1 MSGIG
6 SRLRQERER
15 LGLSQKKF
23 GEVGGVEANAQGR
36 YESGDRVPK
45 ADYLSRV
52 AAKGVDVLYIVTG
65 RRTPTRA
72 DNLSQSEEKILV
84 SYRALYKEDQ
94 DAIRHLTHTLAE
106 LSVSSLMKERRTPES
121 LRAGRSQ
128 CINQPPDTPVE
139 QVLVIWR
146 LSLGQHA
153 AFLLRC
159 PATYKTKSRGVCLI
173 RVLVVD
179 DHDLVR
185 TGITRM
191 LADIDGLQVVGQ
203 AESGEE
209 SLLKARELK
218 PDVVLMD
225 VKMPGIGGLEATRK
239 LLRSHPDIKVV
250 AVTVCEEDPFPTR
263 LLQAGAAGYL
273 TKGAGLNEMVQA
285 IRLVFAGQR
294 YISPQIA
301 QQLVFKSF
309 QPSSE
314 SPFDAL
320 SEREIQIA
328 LMIVGCQKVQIIS
341 DKLCLSPKT
350 VNTYRYRIFEKLS
363 ISSDVELTL
372 LAVRHGMVDASA

>member
-1 MSGIG
+1 
-6 SRLRQERER
+6 
-15 LGLSQKKF
+15 
-23 GEVGGVEANAQGR
+23 
-36 YESGDRVPK
+36 
-45 ADYLSRV
+45 
-52 AAKGVDVLYIVTG
+52 
-65 RRTPTRA
+65 
-72 DNLSQSEEKILV
+72 
-84 SYRALYKEDQ
+84 
-94 DAIRHLTHTLAE
+94 
-106 LSVSSLMKERRTPES
+106 
-121 LRAGRSQ
+121 
-128 CINQPPDTPVE
+128 
-139 QVLVIWR
+139 
-146 LSLGQHA
+146 
-153 AFLLRC
+153 
-159 PATYKTKSRGVCLI
+159 LI

-191 LADIDGLQVVGQ
+191 LADIDGLQVVG
-203 AESGEE
+203 EGDSGE
-209 SLLKARELK
+209 SALKLARELK

-273 TKGAGLNEMVQA
+273 TKGAGLDEMVQA
-285 IRLVFAGQR
+285 IRLAFAGQR

-301 QQLVFKSF
+301 QQLALKPF
-309 QPSSE
+309 QPQG
-314 SPFDAL
+314 SPFDTL

-363 ISSDVELTL
+363 VTSDVELTL
-372 LAVRHGMVDASA
+372 LAVRHGMVDASL

>member
-1 MSGIG
+1 
-6 SRLRQERER
+6 
-15 LGLSQKKF
+15 
-23 GEVGGVEANAQGR
+23 
-36 YESGDRVPK
+36 
-45 ADYLSRV
+45 
-52 AAKGVDVLYIVTG
+52 
-65 RRTPTRA
+65 
-72 DNLSQSEEKILV
+72 
-84 SYRALYKEDQ
+84 
-94 DAIRHLTHTLAE
+94 
-106 LSVSSLMKERRTPES
+106 
-121 LRAGRSQ
+121 
-128 CINQPPDTPVE
+128 
-139 QVLVIWR
+139 
-146 LSLGQHA
+146 
-153 AFLLRC
+153 
-159 PATYKTKSRGVCLI
+159 LI

-191 LADIDGLQVVGQ
+191 LADIDGLQVVGE
-203 AESGEE
+203 ADSGEA
-209 SLLKARELK
+209 SLKVARELK

-239 LLRSHPDIKVV
+239 LLRSHPDVKVV

-273 TKGAGLNEMVQA
+273 TKGAGLDEMVQA

-301 QQLVFKSF
+301 QQLALKPF
-309 QPSSE
+309 QPQG
-314 SPFDAL
+314 SPFDTL

-363 ISSDVELTL
+363 VTSDVELTL
-372 LAVRHGMVDASA
+372 LAVRHGMVDANL

>member
-1 MSGIG
+1 M
-6 SRLRQERER
+6 
-15 LGLSQKKF
+15 
-23 GEVGGVEANAQGR
+23 
-36 YESGDRVPK
+36 
-45 ADYLSRV
+45 
-52 AAKGVDVLYIVTG
+52 
-65 RRTPTRA
+65 
-72 DNLSQSEEKILV
+72 
-84 SYRALYKEDQ
+84 
-94 DAIRHLTHTLAE
+94 
-106 LSVSSLMKERRTPES
+106 
-121 LRAGRSQ
+121 
-128 CINQPPDTPVE
+128 
-139 QVLVIWR
+139 
-146 LSLGQHA
+146 
-153 AFLLRC
+153 
-159 PATYKTKSRGVCLI
+159 I

-209 SLLKARELK
+209 SLIKARELK

-250 AVTVCEEDPFPTR
+250 AVTVCEEDPFSTR

-273 TKGAGLNEMVQA
+273 TKGAGLPEMVQA

-301 QQLVFKSF
+301 QQLAIKSF
-309 QPSSE
+309 QPTND

-372 LAVRHGMVDASA
+372 LAVRHGMVDASL

>member
-1 MSGIG
+1 M
-6 SRLRQERER
+6 
-15 LGLSQKKF
+15 
-23 GEVGGVEANAQGR
+23 
-36 YESGDRVPK
+36 
-45 ADYLSRV
+45 
-52 AAKGVDVLYIVTG
+52 
-65 RRTPTRA
+65 
-72 DNLSQSEEKILV
+72 
-84 SYRALYKEDQ
+84 
-94 DAIRHLTHTLAE
+94 
-106 LSVSSLMKERRTPES
+106 
-121 LRAGRSQ
+121 
-128 CINQPPDTPVE
+128 
-139 QVLVIWR
+139 
-146 LSLGQHA
+146 
-153 AFLLRC
+153 
-159 PATYKTKSRGVCLI
+159 I

-191 LADIDGLQVVGQ
+191 LADIDGLQVVG
-203 AESGEE
+203 EGDSGE
-209 SLLKARELK
+209 SALKLARELK

-273 TKGAGLNEMVQA
+273 TTGAGLDEMVQA
-285 IRLVFAGQR
+285 IRLAFAGQR

-301 QQLVFKSF
+301 QQLALKPF
-309 QPSSE
+309 QPQG
-314 SPFDAL
+314 SPFDTL

-363 ISSDVELTL
+363 VTSDVELTL
-372 LAVRHGMVDASA
+372 LAVRHGMVDASL

>member
-1 MSGIG
+1 
-6 SRLRQERER
+6 
-15 LGLSQKKF
+15 
-23 GEVGGVEANAQGR
+23 
-36 YESGDRVPK
+36 
-45 ADYLSRV
+45 
-52 AAKGVDVLYIVTG
+52 
-65 RRTPTRA
+65 
-72 DNLSQSEEKILV
+72 
-84 SYRALYKEDQ
+84 
-94 DAIRHLTHTLAE
+94 
-106 LSVSSLMKERRTPES
+106 
-121 LRAGRSQ
+121 
-128 CINQPPDTPVE
+128 
-139 QVLVIWR
+139 
-146 LSLGQHA
+146 
-153 AFLLRC
+153 
-159 PATYKTKSRGVCLI
+159 
-173 RVLVVD
+173 VVD

-191 LADIDGLQVVGQ
+191 LADIDGLQVVGE
-203 AESGEE
+203 ADSGE
-209 SLLKARELK
+209 SALKLVREIK

-273 TKGAGLNEMVQA
+273 TKGAGLDEMVQA
-285 IRLVFAGQR
+285 IRLAFAGQR

-301 QQLVFKSF
+301 QQLALKSF
-309 QPSSE
+309 QPQG

-363 ISSDVELTL
+363 VTSDVELTL
-372 LAVRHGMVDASA
+372 LAVRHGMVDASL